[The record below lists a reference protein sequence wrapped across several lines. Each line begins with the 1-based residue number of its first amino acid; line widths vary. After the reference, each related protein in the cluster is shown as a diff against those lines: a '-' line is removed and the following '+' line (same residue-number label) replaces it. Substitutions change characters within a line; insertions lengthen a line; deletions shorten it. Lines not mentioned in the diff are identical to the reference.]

1 MRVEDG
7 ELVISPLEA
16 EELLEDVKQLQAL
29 VAERLPKVELA
40 DLLIEVDGWCGFSQH
55 FTHAGNSPSRTPNLL
70 THLYAALLAQA
81 CNFGLTTMADVSD
94 LSYAQLAWT
103 TEWYIREDTLK
114 AAMTALV
121 NYQHHLPLAQTWGSG
136 MLSSSDGQRFPV
148 GVKTTTAAALP
159 RYFGF
164 GRGVT
169 FYTWTSDQFSQ
180 FGSKV
185 ITSTVR
191 DATYVLDGI
200 LDNET
205 ELDIIEHTTDTTGY
219 TDLVFALFDLLGLQF
234 SPRIR
239 DLGAQRL
246 YRLGPVDA
254 YPHFGP
260 FIKGSINRQ
269 LIIERWDDLLRVAA
283 SLKLGWVTSSL
294 FVSRLQASKRT
305 NALAKVLEE
314 YGRVVKTL
322 FIVRFLGDPVFRR
335 RINRQLNKGESIH
348 ALRGWL
354 VFVED
359 GRIRRRQLE
368 DQENQASCLNLVTNA
383 IITWNTVY
391 IAEGLRRL
399 RAEGHQVNDD
409 AIAHLSP
416 AMYAHVNKHGKYR
429 FDVDRLHAGQLRP
442 LRQPT
447 VGTP

>member
-1 MRVEDG
+1 M
-7 ELVISPLEA
+7 
-16 EELLEDVKQLQAL
+16 
-29 VAERLPKVELA
+29 
-40 DLLIEVDGWCGFSQH
+40 
-55 FTHAGNSPSRTPNLL
+55 
-70 THLYAALLAQA
+70 
-81 CNFGLTTMADVSD
+81 
-94 LSYAQLAWT
+94 
-103 TEWYIREDTLK
+103 
-114 AAMTALV
+114 
-121 NYQHHLPLAQTWGSG
+121 
-136 MLSSSDGQRFPV
+136 
-148 GVKTTTAAALP
+148 
-159 RYFGF
+159 
-164 GRGVT
+164 
-169 FYTWTSDQFSQ
+169 
-180 FGSKV
+180 
-185 ITSTVR
+185 
-191 DATYVLDGI
+191 LDGI

-246 YRLGPVDA
+246 YRLSPVDA

-283 SLKLGWVTSSL
+283 SLNLGWVTSSL

-383 IITWNTVY
+383 IIT
-391 IAEGLRRL
+391 
-399 RAEGHQVNDD
+399 
-409 AIAHLSP
+409 
-416 AMYAHVNKHGKYR
+416 
-429 FDVDRLHAGQLRP
+429 
-442 LRQPT
+442 
-447 VGTP
+447 